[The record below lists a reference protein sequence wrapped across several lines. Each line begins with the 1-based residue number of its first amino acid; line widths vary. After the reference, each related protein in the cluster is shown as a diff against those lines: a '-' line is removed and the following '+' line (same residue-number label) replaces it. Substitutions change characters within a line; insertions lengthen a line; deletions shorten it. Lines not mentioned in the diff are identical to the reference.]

1 MVVDGGA
8 VGVAVSAVSAA
19 EVASAA
25 AAAVRTG
32 DETEYPTPSAG
43 FDPTMTLDELV
54 AQLQKVYGAKLRTV
68 VLYGSAAAGEHI
80 PKRSD
85 YNVLVIVDELTMEH
99 MRAEAAVAR
108 AWSEAGNPP
117 PLTLTLAE
125 WRGSADIFPMEY
137 ADILERH
144 RVLHGTPPFD
154 DVRVDHAHLRLQL
167 EYEAMGKLLK
177 LRQGILAAGG
187 SEKAQTELLA
197 ASLSTIMVIFRAVE
211 RLHGAVPSTD
221 YDQLSRDVAGRAGF
235 DPEPFARVVRHVR
248 GVAKV
253 GSSDVAAVLTGYL
266 DGMYRLVA
274 YLDRYEPMS

>member
-1 MVVDGGA
+1 
-8 VGVAVSAVSAA
+8 
-19 EVASAA
+19 
-25 AAAVRTG
+25 
-32 DETEYPTPSAG
+32 
-43 FDPTMTLDELV
+43 MTLEELV

-68 VLYGSAAAGEHI
+68 VLYGSAAAGEHM

-108 AWSEAGNPP
+108 AWAEAGNPP

-125 WRGSADIFPMEY
+125 WRGSADVFPMEY

-154 DVRVDHAHLRLQL
+154 GIIVDRQHLRLQV
-167 EYEAMGKLLK
+167 EHEAMGKLLK
-177 LRQGILAAGG
+177 LRQGVLAAGG
-187 SEKAQTELLA
+187 SDKALVDLLA

-211 RLHGAVPSTD
+211 RLHGAVPTTD
-221 YDQLSRDVAGRAGF
+221 YDALSRDVGRRVGF

-248 GVAKV
+248 GVTKI
-253 GSSDVAAVLTGYL
+253 GSADVTTVLSGYL
-266 DGMYRLVA
+266 DGMYRLVG
-274 YLDRYEPMS
+274 YLDRYEPAS